1 MFGRIELAQFEALT
15 KAPQDAASA
24 MCVFEGEIV
33 GAGYKP
39 ILYLGKQVAKGTD
52 YFFLAEQTLA
62 DKSAS
67 RHVVA
72 VVVNGFNGEYEIVN
86 IEEIL

>member
-1 MFGRIELAQFEALT
+1 MFGKIELAQFEPLT

-52 YFFLAEQTLA
+52 YFFIAEQVYHKPIHFGNHKPTTTVCKL
-62 DKSAS
+62 
-67 RHVVA
+67 
-72 VVVNGFNGEYEIVN
+72 
-86 IEEIL
+86 